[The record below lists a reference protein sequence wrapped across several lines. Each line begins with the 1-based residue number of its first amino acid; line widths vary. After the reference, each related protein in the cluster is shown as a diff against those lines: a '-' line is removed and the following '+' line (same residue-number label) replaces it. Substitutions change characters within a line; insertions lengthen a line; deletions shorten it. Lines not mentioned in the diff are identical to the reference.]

1 MTSKFYFR
9 KIFLGD
15 LVNKC
20 YCFERIAIIIAIF
33 LEQKAGDH
41 FFKII
46 KIFLIRLCP
55 LVHVL
60 VHLIRYLY

>member
-9 KIFLGD
+9 KIILGE

-20 YCFERIAIIIAIF
+20 NFLRIAIIIAIF
-33 LEQKAGDH
+33 LEQKAGNH

-55 LVHVL
+55 LVHVI
-60 VHLIRYLY
+60 VHIRHSLY